1 MKYQNRPIKT
11 LLLASLSLAPSAWAG
26 TSQLA
31 HALDQARAAQSSY
44 QAQAT
49 EEASA
54 HTRAALGHV
63 EILRRDHKA
72 DKSLKTAEAD
82 LALSLKQYKNEAY
95 EKSAKSIGH
104 AMERL
109 KEFRT
114 GQE

>member
-1 MKYQNRPIKT
+1 MKYQNHLLKT
-11 LLLASLSLAPSAWAG
+11 LMLGSLSLAPSAWAG

-31 HALDQARAAQSSY
+31 HALEQAQAAQSSY

-63 EILRRDHKA
+63 EILRREHKA

-82 LALSLKQYKNEAY
+82 LALSLKQNKNEAI
-95 EKSAKSIGH
+95 EKATKSLDL
-104 AMERL
+104 ALAQL
-109 KEFRT
+109 KQFKA
-114 GQE
+114 GQ

>member
-1 MKYQNRPIKT
+1 MKYQNHLLKT
-11 LLLASLSLAPSAWAG
+11 LMLGSLSLAPSAWAG

-31 HALDQARAAQSSY
+31 HALEQAQAAQSSY

-82 LALSLKQYKNEAY
+82 LSLSLKQNKSEAY
-95 EKSAKSIGH
+95 DKSAKTLDL
-104 AMERL
+104 AVERL
-109 KEFRT
+109 EQYRA
-114 GQE
+114 GE